1 MMNPVSFPEALSLTC
16 EVLFKVLG
24 NFAWCVPLMIAAYA
38 GVQLWEYWMAPVKK
52 ETSKVSREDRLWQIR
67 LDQAQHRI
75 ARRH

>member
-1 MMNPVSFPEALSLTC
+1 
-16 EVLFKVLG
+16 
-24 NFAWCVPLMIAAYA
+24 MIAAYA

-67 LDQAQHRI
+67 LAQAQHRI